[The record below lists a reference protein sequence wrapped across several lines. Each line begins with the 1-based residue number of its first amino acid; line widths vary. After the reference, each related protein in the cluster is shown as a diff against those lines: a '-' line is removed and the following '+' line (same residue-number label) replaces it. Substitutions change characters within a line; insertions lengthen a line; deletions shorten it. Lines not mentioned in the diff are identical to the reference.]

1 MATSESDVER
11 RESRLDRRQD
21 SLDARERELD
31 TRHDG
36 MELREAQLH
45 EREADVARLTVR
57 ADRIE
62 AELESQR
69 AALADAEV
77 AVDRERAVLQRR
89 MAEIES
95 RESAAREE
103 LDEAVRAATEDGGR
117 RGLRLRGDGK
127 DAGALEELHAALR
140 NREAQLQA
148 QERRLAEQ
156 QATLQRREAD
166 LELYARKLQQGAVHR
181 SDAACSTRPSR
192 RAADEAETSER
203 WPSRCE
209 RRQSGS
215 TSARAARSSSRR

>member
-1 MATSESDVER
+1 
-11 RESRLDRRQD
+11 
-21 SLDARERELD
+21 
-31 TRHDG
+31 

-69 AALADAEV
+69 AALADAEI

-156 QATLQRREAD
+156 QSTLHRREAD
-166 LELYARKLQQGAVHR
+166 LELYARKLQQGGGAPLHAVPAPAPELAEPY
-181 SDAACSTRPSR
+181 DEP
-192 RAADEAETSER
+192 DEAAAAEAGGAAKR
-203 WPSRCE
+203 LNFWSR
-209 RRQSGS
+209 
-215 TSARAARSSSRR
+215 